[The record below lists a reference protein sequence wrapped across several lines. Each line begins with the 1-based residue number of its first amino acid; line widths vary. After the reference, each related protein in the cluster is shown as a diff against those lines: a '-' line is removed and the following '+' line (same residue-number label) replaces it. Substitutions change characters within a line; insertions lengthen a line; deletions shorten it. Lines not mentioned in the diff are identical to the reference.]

1 MPPNER
7 EAEVRAVLADVL
19 DPELD
24 ESVIDLGFVS
34 RVVVDGDTVAVD
46 FRLPTFWCAANFA
59 WIMAEDMRAA
69 LGSLSWVT
77 RIDVRLVDHFSARRI
92 NDGVAAGRS
101 FRETFGEEA
110 ADDLAALR
118 ETFRRK
124 AYLGRMSRFIEALRG
139 RGWTDVRI
147 LGASV
152 GEIAAF
158 ADRDLAALA
167 ARFLELRA
175 MFGGPNANDDPAFT
189 LPDGASINTGQLAAT
204 LRDIR
209 MTRRGVEANGEM
221 CRAMLKARIEAP
233 VPVE

>member
-1 MPPNER
+1 MRPSER
-7 EAEVRAVLADVL
+7 ENEVRAVLADVL

-24 ESVIDLGFVS
+24 ESMVDLGFVS
-34 RVVVDGDTVAVD
+34 RVAVEGGVVAVD

-69 LGSLSWVT
+69 LAALPWAAH
-77 RIDVRLVDHFSARRI
+77 IDVRLVDHFSARRI

-101 FRETFGEEA
+101 FREAFGDEA

-124 AYLGRMSRFIEALRG
+124 AYLGRMSRVIEALRDQ
-139 RGWTDVRI
+139 GWSDEGILAAPIARI
-147 LGASV
+147 APMV
-152 GEIAAF
+152 GT
-158 ADRDLAALA
+158 DRDHAPLA

-175 MFGGPNANDDPAFT
+175 LFGGPNTDTDLAFR
-189 LPDGASINTGQLAAT
+189 LADGAAIEPGQLAAA

-209 MTRRGVEANGEM
+209 MTRRSVEANGRG
-221 CRAMLKARIEAP
+221 RA
-233 VPVE
+233 